1 MTSRWPRPL
10 FYLALVLSIALD
22 QATKAWASDSLAPIG
37 SITIIPGLFNLTYVG
52 NTGVAF
58 GLLAGH
64 GLVVALLMIA
74 LALAAFFFARGLNWA
89 SWEPNL
95 VGGCLCGGAL
105 GNLVDRLRIGHV
117 VDFLDFH
124 LGPHH
129 WPFFN
134 VADSLICVAVGWI
147 VVRQVWSK

>member
-1 MTSRWPRPL
+1 MTSRWPRPI
-10 FYLALVLSIALD
+10 FYFALMLSIALD
-22 QATKAWASDSLAPIG
+22 QATKAWATDSLAPIG
-37 SITIIPGLFNLTYVG
+37 SVTIIPGLFNLTYVG

-58 GLLAGH
+58 GMLAGH
-64 GLVVALLMIA
+64 GLLVALLMVA
-74 LALAAFFFARGLNWA
+74 LALAAIFFARGLNWA

-124 LGPHH
+124 VGLHH

-147 VVRQVWSK
+147 VVRQLRA

>member
-10 FYLALVLSIALD
+10 FYFALMFSIALD
-22 QATKAWASDSLAPIG
+22 QATKAWATTSLEPIG
-37 SITIIPGLFNLTYVG
+37 SLTIIPGLFNLTYVG

-58 GLLAGH
+58 GMLAGH

-74 LALAAFFFARGLNWA
+74 LAAAAFFFARGLNWA

-105 GNLVDRLRIGHV
+105 GNLIDRLRIHHV

>member
-10 FYLALVLSIALD
+10 FYFALMLSIALD
-22 QATKAWASDSLAPIG
+22 QATKAWATYSLEPIG
-37 SITIIPGLFNLTYVG
+37 TLPIIPGLFNLAYVG

-64 GLVVALLMIA
+64 GLVVALLMVA
-74 LALAAFFFARGLNWA
+74 LAVAAFFFARGLNWA

-105 GNLVDRLRIGHV
+105 GNLIDRLRIGHV

-124 LGPHH
+124 LGLHH
-129 WPFFN
+129 WPLFN

-147 VVRQVWSK
+147 VVRQMRG

>member
-10 FYLALVLSIALD
+10 FYFALMFSIALD
-22 QATKAWASDSLAPIG
+22 QATKAWATTSLEPIG
-37 SITIIPGLFNLTYVG
+37 SLTIIPDLFNLTYVG

-58 GLLAGH
+58 GMLAGH

-74 LALAAFFFARGLNWA
+74 LAAAAFFFARGLNWA

-105 GNLVDRLRIGHV
+105 GNLIDRLRIHHV

>member
-1 MTSRWPRPL
+1 MTSRWPRPI
-10 FYLALVLSIALD
+10 FYFALMLSIALD
-22 QATKAWASDSLAPIG
+22 QATKAWATDSLAPIG
-37 SITIIPGLFNLTYVG
+37 SVTIIPGLFNLTYVG

-58 GLLAGH
+58 GMLAGH
-64 GLVVALLMIA
+64 GLLVALLMVA
-74 LALAAFFFARGLNWA
+74 LALAAIFFARSLNWA

-124 LGPHH
+124 VGLHH

-147 VVRQVWSK
+147 VVRQVVSK